1 MNNYIMAFSSNT
13 YTLLHF
19 IGNKYKYNRN
29 IHISRQLK
37 RSDSFIEISSSHP
50 KKKNCSI
57 DLSKTNVFTKE
68 DFGDLYN

>member
-1 MNNYIMAFSSNT
+1 MNNYMMAFTSNT

-29 IHISRQLK
+29 ISITRQLK
-37 RSDSFIEISSSHP
+37 RSDSFIEISSSYP
-50 KKKNCSI
+50 KKKKGPI